1 MEGEDVL
8 GVLFD
13 LLGVIFTDEVLREFS
28 DVGLSSFVG
37 EEGVNLSSD
46 GSDLRGLS
54 IRSRGGRLLTRS
66 LLGESKS
73 EDSNDV
79 TVVGLAVNS
88 SFNEGLPLSDH
99 RA

>member
-13 LLGVIFTDEVLREFS
+13 LLGVIFTDEVLGEFS

-46 GSDLRGLS
+46 GSNLRGLS
-54 IRSRGGRLLTRS
+54 IRSRGGRCLPEAFLVKARVKILTM
-66 LLGESKS
+66 
-73 EDSNDV
+73 
-79 TVVGLAVNS
+79 
-88 SFNEGLPLSDH
+88 
-99 RA
+99 

>member
-8 GVLFD
+8 GILFD
-13 LLGVIFTDEVLREFS
+13 LLGVVFTDEVLGEFS
-28 DVGLSSFVG
+28 NVGLGSFIGDESVD
-37 EEGVNLSSD
+37 LSSD

-54 IRSRGGRLLTRS
+54 IRSRGGGLLTRG

-73 EDSNDV
+73 ENSDNV

-88 SFNEGLPLSDH
+88 SFNESLPLSDH